1 MSENEKVVET
11 PTVEVSPA
19 LPQPLSDTNL
29 YPRGVE
35 TFLAKVHKGWRI
47 TVYEPI
53 RESLG
58 LEVGDRLRVTVRKE

>member
-1 MSENEKVVET
+1 MSAREKGE
-11 PTVEVSPA
+11 
-19 LPQPLSDTNL
+19 
-29 YPRGVE
+29 E

-47 TVYEPI
+47 TVYEPV

>member
-1 MSENEKVVET
+1 MSENEKVVE
-11 PTVEVSPA
+11 PPIAEVSPA
-19 LPQPLSDTNL
+19 PPQPLSTTNL

>member
-1 MSENEKVVET
+1 MGTGLEEKK
-11 PTVEVSPA
+11 
-19 LPQPLSDTNL
+19 
-29 YPRGVE
+29 E

-58 LEVGDRLRVTVRKE
+58 IEIGDRLRVTIRKEESKDKS